1 LISSSRRSRVSG
13 LGTSLLVKSETLGF
27 LRSNSGW

>member
-1 LISSSRRSRVSG
+1 LISSSRRSRVSD
-13 LGTSLLVKSETLGF
+13 LSASLLVESEALGF